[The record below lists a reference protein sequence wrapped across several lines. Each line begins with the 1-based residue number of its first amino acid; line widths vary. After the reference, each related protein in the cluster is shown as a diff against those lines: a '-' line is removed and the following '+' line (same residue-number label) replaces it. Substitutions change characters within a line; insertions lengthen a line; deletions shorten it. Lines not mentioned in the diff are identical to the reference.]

1 MIVFAFIT
9 GLYAILIYLLIIGFD
24 NVKLSKTKCFDEKTE
39 FSIVIPFRNEAET
52 LPILLKSLQEISYS
66 NHSFEIL
73 FIDDDSTDNSKEIIH
88 TLLKNS
94 SLSFSILNNQRIS
107 ASPKKDAIETAISKA
122 QFDWIITTDAD
133 CKVPRLWLES
143 FNSFILEKRPKM
155 IVSPVIYKNDS
166 TFLAKFQT
174 IDLLSLQG
182 STLGGFGIKK
192 PFLCNGANLA
202 YEKKSFHKVKGFT
215 GNNAIASGDDIF
227 LLEKFLI
234 HHKNSV
240 QFLKN
245 EHSIV
250 TTIPVKSWSS
260 LLNQRIRWASKSIA
274 YKNSFSKIVGII
286 VILINISIIIS
297 ITLSLIGETLTSTVF
312 SIFITKGIVD
322 FVLIRKTSQFLKTP
336 FSVIDFIISSFV
348 YPIFNGIVAI
358 KSLTSRYEWKGRSFR
373 K

>member
-1 MIVFAFIT
+1 MIVLAIIT
-9 GLYAILIYLLIIGFD
+9 GLYAILIYLLIIGLD
-24 NVKLSKTKCFDEKTE
+24 NVKISKTKCFDEKTE

-73 FIDDDSTDNSKEIIH
+73 FIDDDSRDNSKEIIH

-107 ASPKKDAIETAISKA
+107 ASPKKDATETAISKA

-174 IDLLSLQG
+174 VDLLSLQG
-182 STLGGFGIKK
+182 STLDGFGIKK

-202 YEKKSFHKVKGFT
+202 YQKKYFHKVKGFT

-234 HHKNSV
+234 HDKNSV

-286 VILINISIIIS
+286 VILINTSMIIS
-297 ITLSLIGETLTSTVF
+297 LILSLIGETLPSTVF

-358 KSLTSRYEWKGRSFR
+358 KSLMSRYEWKGRSFR